1 MAKMEKN
8 RKEEYK
14 EQNLRYLEEIASQ
27 EGVKKLAGGI
37 LYKVTEQGSGTV
49 SPRLDNVV
57 SVHYR
62 GTLMN
67 GREFD
72 NSYERNCPEAFRLN
86 QVIEGW
92 QIALQQMH
100 VGDKWVIY
108 IPYTVGYG
116 NSGFAFTNVALKAT
130 TAIRITDS
138 FSLPIFAQ
146 AIWNPCLEDAHL
158 VFGITLKP

>member
-1 MAKMEKN
+1 MAKMAKN

-27 EGVKKLAGGI
+27 EGVKKLAGEI

-100 VGDKWVIY
+100 VGDKWIIY

-116 NSGFAFTNVALKAT
+116 NRASGPIPAFSTL
-130 TAIRITDS
+130 
-138 FSLPIFAQ
+138 IFEVE
-146 AIWNPCLEDAHL
+146 LL
-158 VFGITLKP
+158 GIA

>member
-1 MAKMEKN
+1 MAKMAKN

-49 SPRLDNVV
+49 SPRLYNVV

-100 VGDKWVIY
+100 VGDKWIIY

-116 NSGFAFTNVALKAT
+116 NRASGPIPAFSTL
-130 TAIRITDS
+130 
-138 FSLPIFAQ
+138 IFEVE
-146 AIWNPCLEDAHL
+146 LL
-158 VFGITLKP
+158 GIA

>member
-1 MAKMEKN
+1 MAKMAKN

-27 EGVKKLAGGI
+27 EGVKKLAGWI

-49 SPRLDNVV
+49 SPQLDNVI

-116 NSGFAFTNVALKAT
+116 NRASGPIPAFSTL
-130 TAIRITDS
+130 
-138 FSLPIFAQ
+138 IFEVE
-146 AIWNPCLEDAHL
+146 LL
-158 VFGITLKP
+158 GIA

>member
-1 MAKMEKN
+1 MAKMAKN

-14 EQNLRYLEEIASQ
+14 EQNLRYLEAIASQ

-116 NSGFAFTNVALKAT
+116 NRASGPIPAFSTL
-130 TAIRITDS
+130 
-138 FSLPIFAQ
+138 IFEVE
-146 AIWNPCLEDAHL
+146 LL
-158 VFGITLKP
+158 GIA

>member
-1 MAKMEKN
+1 MAKMAKN

-27 EGVKKLAGGI
+27 EGVKKLAGEI

-116 NSGFAFTNVALKAT
+116 NRASGPIPAFSTL
-130 TAIRITDS
+130 
-138 FSLPIFAQ
+138 IFEVE
-146 AIWNPCLEDAHL
+146 LL
-158 VFGITLKP
+158 GIA

>member
-1 MAKMEKN
+1 MAKMAKN

-72 NSYERNCPEAFRLN
+72 NSYERNLPSFDYLVQTESLRAVAF
-86 QVIEGW
+86 V
-92 QIALQQMH
+92 
-100 VGDKWVIY
+100 
-108 IPYTVGYG
+108 
-116 NSGFAFTNVALKAT
+116 
-130 TAIRITDS
+130 
-138 FSLPIFAQ
+138 
-146 AIWNPCLEDAHL
+146 
-158 VFGITLKP
+158 

>member
-1 MAKMEKN
+1 MAKN

-14 EQNLRYLEEIASQ
+14 EQNLLFLEEIALQ

-37 LYKVTEQGSGTV
+37 LYKVTEPGSGTI
-49 SPRLDNVV
+49 SPRPDDVV

-62 GTLMN
+62 GTLID

-100 VGDKWVIY
+100 VGDKWVVY
-108 IPYTVGYG
+108 IPYTSGYG
-116 NSGFAFTNVALKAT
+116 NRASGPIPAFSTL
-130 TAIRITDS
+130 
-138 FSLPIFAQ
+138 IFEVE
-146 AIWNPCLEDAHL
+146 LL
-158 VFGITLKP
+158 GIA

>member
-1 MAKMEKN
+1 MAKN

-14 EQNLRYLEEIASQ
+14 EHNLLFLEEIALQ

-37 LYKVTEQGSGTV
+37 LYKVTEPGSGTV
-49 SPRLDNVV
+49 SPRPDNVV

-62 GTLMN
+62 GTLID

-100 VGDKWVIY
+100 VGDKWVVY
-108 IPYTVGYG
+108 IPYTSGYG
-116 NSGFAFTNVALKAT
+116 NRASGPIPAFSTL
-130 TAIRITDS
+130 
-138 FSLPIFAQ
+138 IFEVE
-146 AIWNPCLEDAHL
+146 LL
-158 VFGITLKP
+158 GIA

>member
-1 MAKMEKN
+1 MAKN

-14 EQNLRYLEEIASQ
+14 EQNLLFLEEIALQ

-37 LYKVTEQGSGTV
+37 LYKVTEPGSGTV
-49 SPRLDNVV
+49 SPRPDNVV

-62 GTLMN
+62 GALID

-100 VGDKWVIY
+100 VGDKWVVY
-108 IPYTVGYG
+108 IPYTSGYG
-116 NSGFAFTNVALKAT
+116 NRASGPIPAFSTL
-130 TAIRITDS
+130 
-138 FSLPIFAQ
+138 IFEVE
-146 AIWNPCLEDAHL
+146 LL
-158 VFGITLKP
+158 GIA

>member
-1 MAKMEKN
+1 MAKN

-14 EQNLRYLEEIASQ
+14 EQNLLFLEEIALQ

-37 LYKVTEQGSGTV
+37 LYKVTEPGSGTV
-49 SPRLDNVV
+49 SPRPDNVV

-62 GTLMN
+62 GTLID

-100 VGDKWVIY
+100 VGDKWVVY
-108 IPYTVGYG
+108 ILYTSGYG
-116 NSGFAFTNVALKAT
+116 NRASGPIPAFSTL
-130 TAIRITDS
+130 
-138 FSLPIFAQ
+138 IFEVE
-146 AIWNPCLEDAHL
+146 LL
-158 VFGITLKP
+158 GIA

>member
-1 MAKMEKN
+1 MAKMAKN

-14 EQNLRYLEEIASQ
+14 EQNLRYLEEIASK

-100 VGDKWVIY
+100 VGDKWIIY

-116 NSGFAFTNVALKAT
+116 NRASGPIPAFSTL
-130 TAIRITDS
+130 
-138 FSLPIFAQ
+138 IFEVE
-146 AIWNPCLEDAHL
+146 LL
-158 VFGITLKP
+158 GIA